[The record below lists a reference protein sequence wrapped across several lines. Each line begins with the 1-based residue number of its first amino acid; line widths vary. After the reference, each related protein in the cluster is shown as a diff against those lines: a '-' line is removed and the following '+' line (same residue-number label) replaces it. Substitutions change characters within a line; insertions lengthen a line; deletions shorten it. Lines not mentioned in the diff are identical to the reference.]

1 METITYFEFK
11 TFGNTERLKRL
22 KVNFN
27 DLICLFTLDNAQA
40 VNLETM
46 QIISYR

>member
-27 DLICLFTLDNAQA
+27 DLICLFTFTKTLINYES
-40 VNLETM
+40 N
-46 QIISYR
+46 